1 MQEIYYKYK
10 NFAYN
15 LGNCWVFMN
24 RLLIVTLLLGL
35 IACSDN
41 SELGDVVELRDEDF
55 AEAEVVNGDSHLH
68 SENNINFEEYK
79 EFPNYNLEDMGEFL
93 HKKLLVS
100 LMNKDYS
107 ELSET
112 DKYNIGYI
120 GLNYRGLRKEGY
132 DEGEEEY
139 ENRFEGAGNNPFK
152 IERINR
158 EIYDELKNYTKSV
171 DSNKKYVFD
180 IYTGDY
186 SSEYSTINRPKDLP
200 PVVATLYDY
209 NSYEPPLD
217 SYNINDGSF
226 DLFSV
231 NSVSAVLESLPEIRQ
246 LGNYSSINTD
256 HTNLRELYVDDRAK
270 AEYIQDLIDKN
281 ELGMVGKVYVSFI
294 DSNNTSNVL
303 LNYDVDGLVLNF
315 YDKKTNEIVATAQ
328 DFKKQNSI

>member
-1 MQEIYYKYK
+1 
-10 NFAYN
+10 
-15 LGNCWVFMN
+15 MN

-55 AEAEVVNGDSHLH
+55 AEVVNGDSHLH

-93 HKKLLVS
+93 HKKLLIS

-152 IERINR
+152 IEQINR

-186 SSEYSTINRPKDLP
+186 SSEYSTINPPKDLP

-231 NSVSAVLESLPEIRQ
+231 NSVFAALESLPEIRQ
-246 LGNYSSINTD
+246 IGNYSINTD

-303 LNYDVDGLVLNF
+303 LNYDIDGLVLNF